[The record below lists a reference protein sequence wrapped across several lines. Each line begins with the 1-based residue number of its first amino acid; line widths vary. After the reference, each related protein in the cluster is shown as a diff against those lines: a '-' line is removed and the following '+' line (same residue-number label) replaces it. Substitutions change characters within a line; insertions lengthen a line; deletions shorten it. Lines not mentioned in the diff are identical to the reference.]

1 MTMKI
6 RERKIN
12 EGVLPTFT
20 GKAENLCQR
29 MSATNI
35 QNGYNLFEI
44 YLMKDLL
51 TDAFGLE
58 YELFF
63 KAPFHHGAEIS

>member
-1 MTMKI
+1 MIKAQPELGGYVCTVMTMKI

-29 MSATNI
+29 MSADNI

-44 YLMKDLL
+44 YLMKEMLV
-51 TDAFGLE
+51 DAFALE
-58 YELFF
+58 Y
-63 KAPFHHGAEIS
+63 